1 MGEWESTTMNQPS
14 PVNPWQAPQPAFS
27 FRYGGVSSA
36 ELLGRWPAA
45 RSAETLPDGSLEHT
59 TWADPVTGL
68 RVTVH
73 VRRFDDFPAVDWV
86 LEFAN
91 TGATDSPILEDILP
105 LDLSLPAASGE
116 RLRLHHANG
125 SLCRP
130 DDFLPL
136 TTELHAGQP
145 FALAP
150 QGGRSSNGV
159 LPFMNLQGA
168 EGGRPGDATTVSGLM
183 LAVGWSGQ
191 WSARFERGRDD
202 LRLTAGMARTHLR
215 LHPGE
220 TIRTPRIMLLP
231 YQGTPWA
238 GADAE
243 VGQNRLRQLLL
254 AHYLPRVDGQLVMP
268 PVAQCLQAYYYAT
281 GEAGEE
287 YEFRALPRC
296 APLGIEVYWID
307 ALWYGDRQEW
317 WEAVGTWQVNRQ
329 RFPNGLK
336 PISEAA
342 HAAGMQFI
350 LWFEPERVRPGT
362 ELELEHPD
370 FLLRSEHNPSNML
383 LDLGNDAAR
392 RWITERVSQILTE
405 NGVDLY
411 RQDFNFDPLRYWEAA
426 DAGAGPDRVG
436 MAEIKHIEGLYA
448 FWDELRARHPGLWI
462 DVCASGGRRIDLE
475 TITRALPLW
484 PSDFPDIVG
493 LPYGLGLHV
502 GDQCINAGL
511 ARWVPLFG
519 GGVWSFT
526 PYAVRSQMIGGF
538 NIGCEIDLARFSM
551 ESKETVSPK
560 EVLAHGK
567 FIWDEAFS
575 HELARL
581 AIAEWRSI
589 RPFFTGDFHLL
600 VPLTAAEHDWC
611 AWQFH
616 RPELD
621 AGVAMLLRR
630 HRSPYPSIQV
640 SLRQID
646 PEADYEVSLS
656 PDYTPAPATVMKGHD
671 LEALRAEIA
680 DQPGSLLVRYR
691 KSRP

>member
-1 MGEWESTTMNQPS
+1 MT
-14 PVNPWQAPQPAFS
+14 QAQ
-27 FRYGGVSSA
+27 
-36 ELLGRWPAA
+36 
-45 RSAETLPDGSLEHT
+45 ETLADGRLART
-59 TWADPVTGL
+59 TWTDPAIGLKVTL
-68 RVTVH
+68 H
-73 VRRFDDFPAVDWV
+73 ERRFTDFPAVDWV

-91 TGATDSPILEDILP
+91 TGGADTPIIEEILP
-105 LDLSLPAASGE
+105 LDLTLPAAAKE

-125 SLCRP
+125 SLCQA

-136 TTELHAGQP
+136 ATDLRAGRP
-145 FALAP
+145 LTLAP

-159 LPFMNLQGA
+159 LPFMNLQHA
-168 EGGRPGDATTVSGLM
+168 GGGLIF
-183 LAVGWSGQ
+183 AVGWSGQ
-191 WSARFERGRDD
+191 WAARFERSDTGV
-202 LRLTAGMARTHLR
+202 RLTAGMERTHLC

-231 YQGTPWA
+231 WA
-238 GADAE
+238 GDDVE

-254 AHYLPRVDGQLVMP
+254 AHYLPRVDGKLVMP

-281 GEAGEE
+281 GEAGEQ
-287 YEFRALPRC
+287 YEFKALPKC
-296 APLGIEVYWID
+296 AGLGIEVYWMD

-336 PISEAA
+336 PISDAA

-350 LWFEPERVRPGT
+350 LWFEPERVRPNT
-362 ELELEHPD
+362 ELDREHPD
-370 FLLRSEHNPSNML
+370 FLLHSSHNPSNHL
-383 LDLGNDAAR
+383 LDLGNAAAR

-411 RQDFNFDPLRYWEAA
+411 RQDFNFDPLRYWQAT
-426 DAGAGPDRVG
+426 DTPDRVG
-436 MAEIKHIEGLYA
+436 IAEIQHITGLYA

-475 TITRALPLW
+475 TISRALPLW
-484 PSDFPDIVG
+484 PSDFPDIIG

-519 GGVWSFT
+519 GGVWSFS

-551 ESKETVSPK
+551 DSPQEVAPK
-560 EVLAHGK
+560 EVLAHGH

-575 HELARL
+575 YDLARQ

-600 VPLTAAEHDWC
+600 VPLTVSEHDWC

-616 RPELD
+616 RADLD
-621 AGVAMLLRR
+621 AGIAMLFRR
-630 HRSPYPSIQV
+630 HRSPYEKATI
-640 SLRQID
+640 SLRQIE
-646 PEADYEVSLS
+646 PEAEYEVSLS
-656 PDYTPAPATVMKGHD
+656 DGYAPAPAARMKGRE
-671 LEALRAEIA
+671 LKEMTVTIAEM
-680 DQPGSLLVRYR
+680 PGSLLLRYQHA
-691 KSRP
+691 P

>member
-1 MGEWESTTMNQPS
+1 MNEKRPT
-14 PVNPWQAPQPAFS
+14 VDWLAPQPTVS
-27 FRYGGVSSA
+27 FRYGGAPSA
-36 ELLGRWPAA
+36 ELLPGWPTTQATESLA
-45 RSAETLPDGSLEHT
+45 DGSLEHT
-59 TWADPVTGL
+59 TWTDPATGL
-68 RVTVH
+68 KVTLH
-73 VRRFDDFPAVDWV
+73 ERRFSDFPAVDWV

-91 TGATDSPILEDILP
+91 TGEADTPIIEEIQP
-105 LDLSLPAASGE
+105 LDLTLPAAAKE

-125 SLCRP
+125 SLCQA

-136 TTELHAGQP
+136 ATDLHAGRP
-145 FALAP
+145 LTLAP

-159 LPFMNLQGA
+159 LPFMNLQHA
-168 EGGRPGDATTVSGLM
+168 GGGLIF
-183 LAVGWSGQ
+183 AIGWSGQ
-191 WSARFERGRDD
+191 WAARFERSEADV
-202 LRLTAGMARTHLR
+202 RLTAGMERTHLC

-231 YQGTPWA
+231 YQGTPWE
-238 GADAE
+238 GDDVE

-254 AHYLPRVDGQLVMP
+254 AHYLPRVDGKLVMP

-281 GEAGEE
+281 GEAGEQ
-287 YEFRALPRC
+287 YEFKALPKC
-296 APLGIEVYWID
+296 AGLGIEVYWMD

-336 PISEAA
+336 PISDAA
-342 HAAGMQFI
+342 HAGGMQFI
-350 LWFEPERVRPGT
+350 LWFEPERVRPDT
-362 ELELEHPD
+362 ELDREHPD
-370 FLLRSEHNPSNML
+370 FLLHSSHNPSNHL
-383 LDLGNDAAR
+383 LDLGNAAAR

-411 RQDFNFDPLRYWEAA
+411 RQDFNFDPLRYWQAA
-426 DAGAGPDRVG
+426 DTPDRVG
-436 MAEIKHIEGLYA
+436 IAEIQHITGLYA

-475 TITRALPLW
+475 TISRALPLW
-484 PSDFPDIVG
+484 PSDFPDIIG

-519 GGVWSFT
+519 GGVWSFS

-551 ESKETVSPK
+551 DSPEEVAPK
-560 EVLAHGK
+560 EVLAHGH

-575 HELARL
+575 YDLARQ

-600 VPLTAAEHDWC
+600 VPLTVSEHDWC

-616 RPELD
+616 RSDLD
-621 AGVAMLLRR
+621 AGIAVLFRR
-630 HRSPYPSIQV
+630 HRSPYEKATI
-640 SLRQID
+640 SLRQIE
-646 PEADYEVSLS
+646 PEAEYEVSLS
-656 PDYTPAPATVMKGHD
+656 DGYAPAPAARMKGRE
-671 LEALRAEIA
+671 LKELTVTIAEM
-680 DQPGSLLVRYR
+680 PGSLLLRYQHA
-691 KSRP
+691 P